1 MNSKIKAKARLLLV
15 DDEENLLHV
24 VSLRLNV
31 AGYDV
36 ETARNGAEALSKIP
50 VFRPHVVISDLR
62 MKGMDGL
69 ALFDAITHA
78 WPTLP
83 VIILTAHGSI
93 PDAVEATRRGVF
105 GYLTKPFNHKEMQA
119 QIEAALKL
127 GGGVAEESDVDDT
140 WHEGI
145 VTRSPAMEAVLA
157 EARLAARSD
166 ANILI
171 RGQSGTGKELLAHAI
186 HRASRRRDQPFV
198 AVNCADIPDTL
209 LDSELFGHRR
219 GAFSGATDDRTGLF
233 VEATGGMLF
242 LDEVGD
248 MPLTTQAKLLRVLQ
262 DGQVRPLGAAEPI
275 AVDVRIISASHRD
288 LDAAVAEGRFRKDL
302 YYRLNVVTLNLPT
315 LAERR
320 EDIPLLARHFLG
332 LVERNGAPEV
342 KGFSPDAMARL
353 IAYDWPGNVRQ
364 LYTVVERTVA
374 LATTPLIPAS
384 QVERALDEA
393 PTELP
398 SLVETRE
405 HAEREYI
412 SRILML
418 TEGNVT
424 AAARLAK
431 RNRTE
436 FYKLLNRHHID
447 PALFKRRR

>member
-1 MNSKIKAKARLLLV
+1 MNSKTKARARLLLV
-15 DDEENLLHV
+15 DDEQNLLHV

-31 AGYDV
+31 AGFDV
-36 ETARNGAEALSKIP
+36 ETAGSGAEALAKIP

-62 MKGMDGL
+62 MEGMDGL
-69 ALFDAITHA
+69 ALFDAIAHT

-119 QIEAALKL
+119 QIEAALNL
-127 GGGVAEESDVDDT
+127 GGGVSSDTDSDEA
-140 WHEGI
+140 WREGI
-145 VTRSPAMEAVLA
+145 ITRSPAMEAVLA

-166 ANILI
+166 ANVLI
-171 RGQSGTGKELLAHAI
+171 RGESGTGKELLAHAI
-186 HRASRRRDQPFV
+186 HRASRRREQAYV
-198 AVNCADIPDTL
+198 AVNCSAIPDTL
-209 LDSELFGHRR
+209 IESELFGHRK
-219 GAFSGATDDRTGLF
+219 GAFTGATHDHPGLF
-233 VEATGGMLF
+233 QAADGGMLF

-248 MPLTTQAKLLRVLQ
+248 MPLTAQAKLLRVVQ
-262 DGQVRPLGAAEPI
+262 ERQVRPVGGVDSVE
-275 AVDVRIISASHRD
+275 VDVRIVSATHRD
-288 LDAAVAEGRFRKDL
+288 LDTAATEGRFREDL
-302 YYRLNVVTLNLPT
+302 YYRLNVVTLTLPT

-332 LVERNGAPEV
+332 LVARESMPEV

-364 LYTVVERTVA
+364 LYNVVERTVV
-374 LATTPLIPAS
+374 LSTTPLIPAS
-384 QVERALDEA
+384 QVERALNEA

-412 SRILML
+412 SRILLL

-447 PALFKRRR
+447 PALFKHRR

>member
-1 MNSKIKAKARLLLV
+1 MNSKTKAKARLLLV
-15 DDEENLLHV
+15 DDEQDLLHV

-31 AGYDV
+31 AGFDV
-36 ETARNGAEALSKIP
+36 ETASSGAEALAKIP
-50 VFRPHVVISDLR
+50 AFRPHVVISDLR
-62 MKGMDGL
+62 MEGMDGL
-69 ALFDAITHA
+69 ALFDAIAHT

-93 PDAVEATRRGVF
+93 PDAVEATQRGVF

-119 QIEAALKL
+119 QIEVALNL
-127 GGGVAEESDVDDT
+127 GGGVPADAETDDA
-140 WHEGI
+140 WREGI
-145 VTRSPAMEAVLA
+145 ITRSPAMEAVLS

-166 ANILI
+166 ANVLI
-171 RGQSGTGKELLAHAI
+171 RGESGTGKELLAQAI
-186 HRASRRRDQPFV
+186 HLASRRREQDFL
-198 AVNCADIPDTL
+198 AVNCSAIPDTL
-209 LDSELFGHRR
+209 IESELFGHRK
-219 GAFSGATDDRTGLF
+219 GAFTGATHDHPGLF
-233 VEATGGMLF
+233 QAADGGMLF

-248 MPLTTQAKLLRVLQ
+248 MPLTTQAKLLRALQ
-262 DGQVRPLGAAEPI
+262 ERQVRPVGGLDSVG
-275 AVDVRIISASHRD
+275 VDVRIVSATHRD
-288 LDAAVAEGRFRKDL
+288 LDTAVSEGRFREDL
-302 YYRLNVVTLNLPT
+302 YYRLNVVTLTLPT

-332 LVERNGAPEV
+332 LVTRNSLPEV

-364 LYTVVERTVA
+364 LYSVVERTVV
-374 LATTPLIPAS
+374 LSTTPLIPAS

-398 SLVETRE
+398 SLVETRD

-447 PALFKRRR
+447 PALFKHRR

>member
-1 MNSKIKAKARLLLV
+1 VNSKTKAKARLLLV
-15 DDEENLLHV
+15 DDEQDLLHV

-31 AGYDV
+31 AGFDV
-36 ETARNGAEALSKIP
+36 ETASSGAEALAKIP
-50 VFRPHVVISDLR
+50 AFRPHVVISDLR
-62 MKGMDGL
+62 MEGMDGL
-69 ALFDAITHA
+69 ALFDAIVHT

-93 PDAVEATRRGVF
+93 PDAVEATQRGVF

-119 QIEAALKL
+119 QIEAALNL
-127 GGGVAEESDVDDT
+127 GGGVPADAETDDA
-140 WHEGI
+140 WREGI
-145 VTRSPAMEAVLA
+145 ITRSPAMEAVLA

-171 RGQSGTGKELLAHAI
+171 RGESGTGKELLAHAI
-186 HRASRRRDQPFV
+186 HLASRRREQAFL
-198 AVNCADIPDTL
+198 AVNCSAIPDTL
-209 LDSELFGHRR
+209 IESELFGHRK
-219 GAFSGATDDRTGLF
+219 GAFTGATHDHPGLF
-233 VEATGGMLF
+233 QAADGGMLF

-248 MPLTTQAKLLRVLQ
+248 MPLTAQAKLLRVLQ
-262 DGQVRPLGAAEPI
+262 ERQVRPVGGVESVG
-275 AVDVRIISASHRD
+275 VDVRIVSATHRD
-288 LDAAVAEGRFRKDL
+288 LDTAVSEGRFREDL
-302 YYRLNVVTLNLPT
+302 YYRLNVVTLTLPT

-332 LVERNGAPEV
+332 LVTRDSMPEV

-364 LYTVVERTVA
+364 LYNVVERTVV
-374 LATTPLIPAS
+374 LSTTPLIPAS
-384 QVERALDEA
+384 QVERALNEA

-398 SLVETRE
+398 SLVETRD

>member
-15 DDEENLLHV
+15 DDEQDLLHV

-31 AGYDV
+31 AGFEV
-36 ETARNGAEALSKIP
+36 ETAASGAEALAKIP
-50 VFRPHVVISDLR
+50 VFRPNVVISDLR
-62 MKGMDGL
+62 MEGMDGL
-69 ALFDAITHA
+69 ALFDAIA
-78 WPTLP
+78 RDWSTLP

-93 PDAVEATRRGVF
+93 PDAVAAMRRGVF
-105 GYLTKPFNHKEMQA
+105 GYLTKPFNHKEMLA
-119 QIEAALKL
+119 QIEAALNL
-127 GGGVAEESDVDDT
+127 GGSVPEEVDVDAA
-140 WHEGI
+140 WREGI
-145 VTRSPAMEAVLA
+145 ITRSSVMEAVLA

-171 RGQSGTGKELLAHAI
+171 RGESGTGKELLAHAI
-186 HRASRRRDQPFV
+186 HRASRRRDKTFV
-198 AVNCADIPDTL
+198 AVNCSAIPDTL
-209 LDSELFGHRR
+209 IESELFGHRK
-219 GAFSGATDDRTGLF
+219 GAFTGATHDHPGLF
-233 VEATGGMLF
+233 QAADGGMLF

-248 MPLTTQAKLLRVLQ
+248 MPLTTQAKVLRALQ
-262 DGQVRPLGAAEPI
+262 ERQVRPVGGVDSV
-275 AVDVRIISASHRD
+275 AVDVRLVSATHRD
-288 LDAAVAEGRFRKDL
+288 LDTAVAEGQFREDL
-302 YYRLNVVTLNLPT
+302 YYRLNVVTLTLPS

-332 LVERNGAPEV
+332 VISRGATPEV
-342 KGFSPDAMARL
+342 KGFSPDAMERL

-364 LYTVVERTVA
+364 LYNVVERTVV

-384 QVERALDEA
+384 QVERALNEA

-447 PALFKRRR
+447 PSLFKRRR